1 MRETWVQFLGWKD
14 LLEKEMATH
23 SSILAWKI
31 PWMEEPGRLQSMGLQ
46 RVGQDWA
53 TSLDISVHMLINL
66 CSSRSQ
72 PSWDI
77 VKGVGNKPKWF
88 QLKVP
93 WVDNFK
99 NIDQC
104 LKRISKSFFTPS
116 PKFSEHVTHQ
126 YTNGSS
132 SWHQYFC
139 FLLFIIVV
147 STCNLLASVFG
158 KLRVSLPLARWG
170 QCRSPFL
177 LTSPKK
183 SYSLSLTFL
192 ICKQK

>member
-1 MRETWVQFLGWKD
+1 
-14 LLEKEMATH
+14 
-23 SSILAWKI
+23 
-31 PWMEEPGRLQSMGLQ
+31 MGSQ
-46 RVGQDWA
+46 RVRHDWA
-53 TSLDISVHMLINL
+53 TSLYISVHMLINL
-66 CSSRSQ
+66 WASRSQ

-88 QLKVP
+88 QLKMP
-93 WVDNFK
+93 WVDHFR

-104 LKRISKSFFTPS
+104 LKRISKSFFIPS
-116 PKFSEHVTHQ
+116 PEFSKHVTHQ

-147 STCNLLASVFG
+147 STCNFLASIFG
-158 KLRVSLPLARWG
+158 RLRVSLPLARRG
-170 QCRSPFL
+170 QSRSPFL
-177 LTSPKK
+177 PTPPKK